1 MAVLFLKEAIN
12 SGELT
17 VAEARKVIDKGHNVL
32 ELSSALQDRDVTAVE
47 PTQRLHRYPTF
58 DECYWEWFN
67 RHIEALRW
75 TKPNRWPADKHHQH
89 HVRITRKST

>member
-17 VAEARKVIDKGHNVL
+17 VAEAGKVIDKGHNVL

-47 PTQRLHRYPTF
+47 PTRSCIAIPHLMNATGNGSTAMARL
-58 DECYWEWFN
+58 CVGQ
-67 RHIEALRW
+67 
-75 TKPNRWPADKHHQH
+75 TKMPG
-89 HVRITRKST
+89 